1 MKNLTKMEKTM
12 TKDLIIASNNKN
24 KVKEIKEIFTGI
36 FDNVYSLADKHINI
50 DIEENGS
57 TFEENALIKARTICE
72 LTGMT
77 TLADDSGLEVDA
89 LGGEP
94 GIYSARYAGE
104 GHDDAANNQKLLKAM
119 EEVTDRKAHFTCAV
133 ALCSPNGDITTARG
147 EVQGY
152 ILNEAVGD
160 NGFGYDPL
168 FFSTELGKS
177 FAIATKEEKNAIS
190 HRGRALQKL
199 KKLIK

>member
-1 MKNLTKMEKTM
+1 MEKQM

-50 DIEENGS
+50 DIEETGS
-57 TFEENALIKARTICE
+57 TFEENALIKARAICD

-77 TLADDSGLEVDA
+77 ALADDSGLEVDA

-94 GIYSARYAGE
+94 GVYSARYAGS
-104 GHDDAANNQKLLKAM
+104 GHDDHANNRKLLKAL
-119 EEVTDRKAHFTCAV
+119 EGVTDRKAHFTCVV
-133 ALCSPNGDITTARG
+133 ALCSPNGDIATARG

-152 ILNEAVGD
+152 ILTAPVGD

-177 FAIATKEEKNAIS
+177 FALATAEEKNAIS

-199 KKLIK
+199 KKIIK